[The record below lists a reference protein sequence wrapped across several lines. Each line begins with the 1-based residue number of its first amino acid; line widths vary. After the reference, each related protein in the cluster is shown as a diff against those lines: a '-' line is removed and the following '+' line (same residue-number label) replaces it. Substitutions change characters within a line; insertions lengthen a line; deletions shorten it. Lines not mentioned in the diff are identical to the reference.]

1 MGDAPQGHM
10 RIQLQGVRAPGANI
24 IPSPSHEPKIVWG
37 CLEIELGRQRSKRRF
52 ICIAL
57 RAQHKLKKTRGGG
70 GVVISLI
77 DGREGPQNTLIM

>member
-24 IPSPSHEPKIVWG
+24 IPSPSPSHEPKIVWG

-57 RAQHKLKKTRGGG
+57 RAQHKLKKTRRG
-70 GVVISLI
+70 
-77 DGREGPQNTLIM
+77 EGS